1 MDDVDKLENYIPSC
15 EVADI
20 IGRDVRTVQ
29 KLTKDGTLTCEKKK
43 NKNLYN
49 LYTVVREY
57 CDYVA
62 KLGKKKISSVEEEKA
77 LEEVRI
83 KRAKAEL
90 AELEMQELK
99 GKRHAAEDVEQMTSD
114 LVMVIRS
121 SFMALPGRVAVEL
134 AGINDATEL
143 SERLKTEVNA
153 ILEDLSNYEYDP
165 EEYRK
170 RVRYR
175 RGWISEER
183 DDE

>member
-1 MDDVDKLENYIPSC
+1 M
-15 EVADI
+15 
-20 IGRDVRTVQ
+20 
-29 KLTKDGTLTCEKKK
+29 
-43 NKNLYN
+43 
-49 LYTVVREY
+49 
-57 CDYVA
+57 A

-99 GKRHAAEDVEQMTSD
+99 GKLHAAEDVEQMTSD

-121 SFMALPGRVAVEL
+121 SFIALPGRVAVEL

-143 SERLKTEVNA
+143 SERLKAEVNS

>member
-62 KLGKKKISSVEEEKA
+62 KLGKKKIFRTANMMNNLMKIISQRV
-77 LEEVRI
+77 LP
-83 KRAKAEL
+83 
-90 AELEMQELK
+90 
-99 GKRHAAEDVEQMTSD
+99 
-114 LVMVIRS
+114 MVI
-121 SFMALPGRVAVEL
+121 L
-134 AGINDATEL
+134 
-143 SERLKTEVNA
+143 
-153 ILEDLSNYEYDP
+153 
-165 EEYRK
+165 RK
-170 RVRYR
+170 PSAYNLL
-175 RGWISEER
+175 GQITTF
-183 DDE
+183 

>member
-99 GKRHAAEDVEQMTSD
+99 GKLHAAEDVEQMTSD

-134 AGINDATEL
+134 AAADFPAL
-143 SERLKTEVNA
+143 SLPEA
-153 ILEDLSNYEYDP
+153 ILPLHLFLRFPHKYFDCPNSLLQAFHCFSS
-165 EEYRK
+165 K
-170 RVRYR
+170 KIR
-175 RGWISEER
+175 RT
-183 DDE
+183 

>member
-99 GKRHAAEDVEQMTSD
+99 GKLHAAEDAVSYTHLTLPTSD
-114 LVMVIRS
+114 LV
-121 SFMALPGRVAVEL
+121 
-134 AGINDATEL
+134 
-143 SERLKTEVNA
+143 
-153 ILEDLSNYEYDP
+153 
-165 EEYRK
+165 
-170 RVRYR
+170 
-175 RGWISEER
+175 
-183 DDE
+183 

>member
-1 MDDVDKLENYIPSC
+1 MMWISWKITYRPARSQTSSE
-15 EVADI
+15 
-20 IGRDVRTVQ
+20 GDVRTVQ

-99 GKRHAAEDVEQMTSD
+99 GKLHAAEDVEQMTSD

-121 SFMALPGRVAVEL
+121 SLWRCL
-134 AGINDATEL
+134 AGWRW
-143 SERLKTEVNA
+143 SW
-153 ILEDLSNYEYDP
+153 LE
-165 EEYRK
+165 
-170 RVRYR
+170 
-175 RGWISEER
+175 
-183 DDE
+183 

>member
-90 AELEMQELK
+90 AGWRWNWLESTTQ
-99 GKRHAAEDVEQMTSD
+99 QSYQ
-114 LVMVIRS
+114 
-121 SFMALPGRVAVEL
+121 
-134 AGINDATEL
+134 
-143 SERLKTEVNA
+143 NA
-153 ILEDLSNYEYDP
+153 
-165 EEYRK
+165 
-170 RVRYR
+170 
-175 RGWISEER
+175 
-183 DDE
+183 